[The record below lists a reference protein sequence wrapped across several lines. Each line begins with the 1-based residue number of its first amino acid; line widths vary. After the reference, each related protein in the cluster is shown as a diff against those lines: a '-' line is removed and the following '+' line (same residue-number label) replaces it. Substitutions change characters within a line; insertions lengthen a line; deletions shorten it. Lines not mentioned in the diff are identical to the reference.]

1 MKPAHVVLLLLPG
14 VVAAQTPDRE
24 LARQVIAA
32 ESSFAASMA
41 TRDIDAFATL
51 VAPDAVFFGAT
62 GSLRGK
68 QAVVEGWR
76 PLFEGPSAPFSWKPQ
91 SVDVLPSGTL
101 AWSSGPVHDAS
112 GRQIGN
118 FNSVWR
124 RGANG
129 KWLVILDKGCPVCAC
144 GASDSTGSTRPAP

>member
-1 MKPAHVVLLLLPG
+1 MRLAHVMLLALPG
-14 VVAAQTPDRE
+14 VAAAQTPERE
-24 LARQVIAA
+24 LAQQVIAA

-41 TRDIDAFATL
+41 KRDINAFAAL
-51 VAPDAVFFGAT
+51 VAPDAVFFGT
-62 GSLRGK
+62 SESFRGK

-76 PLFEGPSAPFSWKPQ
+76 PLFKAPTAPFSWKPE
-91 SVDVLPSGTL
+91 SVDVLPSGAL

-112 GRQIGN
+112 GRQIGT

-144 GASDSTGSTRPAP
+144 GPSDTTGSTRPAP